1 MGGKMAG
8 MNTAWCKVYAT
19 PDRVQA
25 EIIHG
30 MLEAEGIACTLVNR
44 QDSSYIFLGEIEL
57 HVPCEQAESAA
68 AFISVA
74 MDGNTEK

>member
-8 MNTAWCKVYAT
+8 MNTAWCKVYST

-30 MLEAEGIACTLVNR
+30 MLETAGIACTLVNR

-57 HVPCEQAESAA
+57 HVPCEQADKAA
-68 AFISVA
+68 ACIKEVL
-74 MDGNTEK
+74 DGLSEK

>member
-1 MGGKMAG
+1 MAG
-8 MNTAWCKVYAT
+8 MNTAWCKVYST

-30 MLEAEGIACTLVNR
+30 MLETAGIACTLVNR

-57 HVPCEQAESAA
+57 HVPCEQADKAA
-68 AFISVA
+68 VYIKEV
-74 MDGNTEK
+74 MDGPTEK